1 MKPVSVGMV
10 ASPSEGRNTS
20 QPSVDNDTIDMDDTA
35 SVSTSASPATISGN
49 GTSAAAIASLKYKRK
64 SKKPKVAQ
72 AGDADEE
79 EDGQALSRC
88 LVYCRLRP
96 TIKKD
101 YKEGGHTLVTLEDKR
116 VIVKDERHYDY
127 DGTFGPSAGQAE
139 IFDSVAIPCID
150 HAFRGFCS
158 ALMCYGQT
166 GTGKSFTMCN
176 TDPQQLGIIPRAAK
190 YIFEKIHEDEE
201 NDPTRVYT
209 VTGQF
214 VQIYRDHLGDLMV
227 HEGKDRVEIHYDE
240 ETGVSLTGCTSH
252 RLTSAK
258 EFMRFYLEGNARRAV
273 GSTAMNAESSRG
285 HTAMVIYVSSED
297 PEDPSKGK
305 LRGKVTFIDLA
316 GYERFSKTGIT
327 SADPIRKDEAKTI
340 NASLLALGHVVSS
353 LSAGTKHV
361 PWRNAKLTRILQDS
375 IGCRSRTSIILTVGP
390 SSEHLYE
397 TTNTLQFGLR
407 AMAVKVEAKVSV
419 TVDYVKLSKKLM
431 GLLSERDER
440 ISSLEVQIAN
450 RDAERQELLARY
462 QRDRGDLEKRFT
474 AELEHLTASGASDEQ
489 IRNLKEVYQAEVENL
504 QDQQQEEIGYQDEI
518 HSKEITQLIKEQRHQ
533 EAKSLMEMKLARER
547 LVDEFQQK
555 LDSARGGTNDDLV
568 RALQQL
574 AEKDAILASRANDTA
589 RLHAKIEA
597 LTTQVR
603 ALGGDASA
611 EVEFPDTFLDVS
623 QVEEMR
629 VRLQG
634 EVERNYNKVVDLRT
648 QLDRASMLTHDRMEE
663 VSRLQ
668 QEVERLHEKL
678 LQAGVEMN
686 TSNEELQALR
696 EKRAELVDPEE
707 LESLRLLM
715 QSDIDELRSQ
725 RDDLQAEVK
734 RVNEARVREA
744 MARRRNTL
752 DGPEALKR
760 ILAEDVDGEGGR
772 HSTSSAAALDSVSDF
787 GDGKSGG
794 KTKAMQKAYKKMIQ
808 KLNRQLADSSRE
820 RGGLMQRIQ
829 QLERTLTAHGIP
841 VSSSSPSAQGVG
853 GEAEA
858 QEGAASA
865 GLPSRHGASRAESVT
880 PDSSSTDSRTEEA
893 LLSTGN
899 ADVALV
905 LLLKEQEIAVR
916 DDLIAQLDTQL
927 RKMAAA
933 YMQDRKLIEE
943 LRMQL
948 QEAGETPVELTTCP
962 QPVESVPLEDY
973 AKLLRQMRSHNRKL
987 LVELLVSQSHQRSN
1001 NESPAVDRAMLEEQ
1015 LEERDTE
1022 LELKD
1027 EMLLEKN
1034 AMLQYLATLGARLTN
1049 QMESLGLEPCCSLPQ
1064 KYQDLA
1070 MSEKNQLG
1078 IQAEKQRE
1086 LEAQLQR
1093 EQDEKMKMK
1102 RLLDAINAER
1112 EQGAAVL
1119 RQTEQRNREL
1129 RERESNATTALQEL
1143 TEKTIQK
1150 EMMREEAMR
1159 RTTHELMELQARLAN
1174 QEHHR
1179 GSNVFERLLRSILD

>member
-1 MKPVSVGMV
+1 MKSSNASSLV
-10 ASPSEGRNTS
+10 SPSARTTEERRES
-20 QPSVDNDTIDMDDTA
+20 QPSADDDLVDADEI
-35 SVSTSASPATISGN
+35 SSISTSASTAKQKKRTKKSK
-49 GTSAAAIASLKYKRK
+49 AAASFPADGD
-64 SKKPKVAQ
+64 
-72 AGDADEE
+72 GDADGA
-79 EDGQALSRC
+79 GQALSRC

-101 YKEGGHTLVTLEDKR
+101 YKEGGHPLVTLEGSR
-116 VIVKDERHYDY
+116 VVVKDERHYDY
-127 DGTFGPSAGQAE
+127 DGTFGPSAEQAE
-139 IFDSVAIPCID
+139 IFDAVAIPCID
-150 HAFRGFCS
+150 HAFKGFCS

-176 TDPQQLGIIPRAAK
+176 MDPQHLGIIPRAAT
-190 YIFEKIHEDEE
+190 YIFEKIRNEE
-201 NDPTRVYT
+201 EEDPTRTYT
-209 VTGQF
+209 VVGQF

-227 HEGKDRVEIHYDE
+227 HEGKDRVEIHHDE
-240 ETGVSLTGCTSH
+240 GTGVSLTGCTSH
-252 RLTSAK
+252 PLTSSK
-258 EFMRFYLEGNARRAV
+258 EFMSFYAEGNARRVV

-297 PEDPSKGK
+297 PEDPSSGK
-305 LRGKVTFIDLA
+305 LRGKITFIDLA

-327 SADPIRKDEAKTI
+327 SADPVRKDEAKTI

-375 IGCRSRTSIILTVGP
+375 IGGRSRTSIILTVGP

-462 QRDRGDLEKRFT
+462 QRDRGDLEQRFT
-474 AELEHLTASGASDEQ
+474 EELEHLTATGASEQQ
-489 IRNLKEVYQAEVENL
+489 IRNLKEVHQAEVENL
-504 QDQQQEEIGYQDEI
+504 QDQQQEEIGYQDEL
-518 HSKEITQLIKEQRHQ
+518 HSKEITQLIKEQKHQ

-547 LVDEFQQK
+547 LVDEFQKK
-555 LDSARGGTNDDLV
+555 LECARGGTNDDLV

-597 LTTQVR
+597 LTSQVR

-611 EVEFPDTFLDVS
+611 AVEFPETFLDVS

-629 VRLQG
+629 VRMQG
-634 EVERNYNKVVDLRT
+634 EVERNYNKVVDLHT
-648 QLDRASMLTHDRMEE
+648 QLDRATMLAHSRVEE
-663 VSRLQ
+663 VTTLQ
-668 QEVERLHEKL
+668 EEVERLHEKL
-678 LQAGVEMN
+678 LQAGVEVNM
-686 TSNEELQALR
+686 SNEELLALR
-696 EKRAELVDPEE
+696 EKRADLVDPEE
-707 LESLRLLM
+707 LESLRLRM

-725 RDDLQAEVK
+725 RDDLQAELQ
-734 RVNEARVREA
+734 RVNEARIREA
-744 MARRRNTL
+744 VARRRNTL

-760 ILAEDVDGEGGR
+760 ILAEDVDADVGGGVESGR
-772 HSTSSAAALDSVSDF
+772 HSSGSGAALDSVASPTSAT
-787 GDGKSGG
+787 GGG
-794 KTKAMQKAYKKMIQ
+794 KTKAMQKAYKTMIQ

-820 RGGLMQRIQ
+820 RGNLVQRIQ
-829 QLERTLTAHGIP
+829 QLERTLMASGIP
-841 VSSSSPSAQGVG
+841 IQPSQVASGEEAQDGAGNPGRPSSRQGV
-853 GEAEA
+853 
-858 QEGAASA
+858 
-865 GLPSRHGASRAESVT
+865 SRAETATSDH
-880 PDSSSTDSRTEEA
+880 DSSSTDSHTEEA
-893 LLSTGN
+893 LLSSGN
-899 ADVALV
+899 ADVALL
-905 LLLKEQEIAVR
+905 LLLKEQEIDAR
-916 DDLIAQLDTQL
+916 DDLITQLDAQLT
-927 RKMAAA
+927 KAATA
-933 YMQDRKLIEE
+933 YAQDQKLIEE
-943 LRMQL
+943 LKAQL
-948 QEAGETPVELTTCP
+948 VEARQTPIDASGRP
-962 QPVESVPLEDY
+962 QPVEGVPLEEY

-987 LVELLVSQSHQRSN
+987 LVELLVSQSQQRSN
-1001 NESPAVDRAMLEEQ
+1001 TTSPSMDRALFEEQ

-1034 AMLQYLATLGARLTN
+1034 AMLQYLATLGARLTK
-1049 QMESLGLEPCCSLPQ
+1049 QMESLGLEPCCSLPE

-1070 MSEKNQLG
+1070 KADTDQLS

-1093 EQDEKMKMK
+1093 EQDEKQKMK
-1102 RLLDAINAER
+1102 RLLDAINTER

-1119 RQTEQRNREL
+1119 RETEQRNREL
-1129 RERESNATTALQEL
+1129 RERESNATTALQEF

-1150 EMMREEAMR
+1150 EMLREEAMR

-1179 GSNVFERLLRSILD
+1179 GSNMFERLLRSLLD

>member
-1 MKPVSVGMV
+1 MKSSTAANAAG
-10 ASPSEGRNTS
+10 PSTRAPEARRDS
-20 QPSVDNDTIDMDDTA
+20 QLSADDDLDDTA
-35 SVSTSASPATISGN
+35 SVCTSASPTTVSSP
-49 GTSAAAIASLKYKRK
+49 SAPGAKPRKKTKAAKSSL
-64 SKKPKVAQ
+64 PGG
-72 AGDADEE
+72 GDAGEE
-79 EDGQALSRC
+79 EQQALSRC

-96 TIKKD
+96 SIKKD
-101 YKEGGHTLVTLEDKR
+101 FKEGGHALVTLEERR
-116 VIVKDERHYDY
+116 VVVKDERHYDY
-127 DGTFGPSAGQAE
+127 DGTFGPLAEQAD
-139 IFDSVAIPCID
+139 IFDTVAIPCID
-150 HAFRGFCS
+150 HAFNGFCS

-190 YIFEKIHEDEE
+190 FIFDKIHDAEE
-201 NDPTRVYT
+201 SDPTRIYSV
-209 VTGQF
+209 VGQF

-227 HEGKDRVEIHYDE
+227 HDGKDRVEIHHDDG
-240 ETGVSLTGCTSH
+240 TGVSLTGCTSH
-252 RLTSAK
+252 PLASSK
-258 EFMRFYLEGNARRAV
+258 EFMRFYLEGNARRVV

-285 HTAMVIYVSSED
+285 HTAMVIYVTSED
-297 PEDPSKGK
+297 PEDPGKGK
-305 LRGKVTFIDLA
+305 LRGKITFIDLA

-375 IGCRSRTSIILTVGP
+375 IGGRSRTSIILTVGP

-450 RDAERQELLARY
+450 RDVERQELLARY
-462 QRDRGDLEKRFT
+462 QRDRGDLEQRFT
-474 AELEHLTASGASDEQ
+474 EELEHLTTSGASEQQ
-489 IRNLKEVYQAEVENL
+489 IRNLKEVYQAEIENL

-518 HSKEITQLIKEQRHQ
+518 HSKEITQLIKEQKHQ

-555 LDSARGGTNDDLV
+555 LESARGGTNDDLV

-574 AEKDAILASRANDTA
+574 AEKDTILASRANDTA

-597 LTTQVR
+597 LTAQVR
-603 ALGGDASA
+603 SLGGVASA
-611 EVEFPDTFLDVS
+611 EVEFPETFLDVS

-629 VRLQG
+629 TRLQG
-634 EVERNYNKVVDLRT
+634 EVDRHYNKVVDLRT

-663 VSRLQ
+663 VTRLQ
-668 QEVERLHEKL
+668 QEAERLHERL
-678 LQAGVEMN
+678 LQAGVEMH
-686 TSNEELQALR
+686 TSNEELQTLR

-725 RDDLQAEVK
+725 RDDLQAEVN
-734 RVNEARVREA
+734 RVNEARMREA
-744 MARRRNTL
+744 VARRRTTM

-760 ILAEDVDGEGGR
+760 ILAEDVDGGAEGGR
-772 HSTSSAAALDSVSDF
+772 HSVGESAADLVTEV
-787 GDGKSGG
+787 GEGKGGG
-794 KTKAMQKAYKKMIQ
+794 KTKAMQAAYKKMIQ

-820 RGGLMQRIQ
+820 RGTLVQRIQ
-829 QLERTLTAHGIP
+829 QLERTLVSFGIP
-841 VSSSSPSAQGVG
+841 VQGGSSGEDGALQGGRTSGGAAGRATPDRDSSSS
-853 GEAEA
+853 E
-858 QEGAASA
+858 
-865 GLPSRHGASRAESVT
+865 SRG
-880 PDSSSTDSRTEEA
+880 EEA
-893 LLSTGN
+893 LLTTGN

-905 LLLKEQEIAVR
+905 LLLKEQEIDVR
-916 DDLIAQLDTQL
+916 DDLIAQLDGQVTRAVASLRQAQNHIAALETQL
-927 RKMAAA
+927 K
-933 YMQDRKLIEE
+933 EV
-943 LRMQL
+943 
-948 QEAGETPVELTTCP
+948 GETPAETTSRAP
-962 QPVESVPLEDY
+962 PVECVPLEEY

-987 LVELLVSQSHQRSN
+987 LVELLVAQTQQGAAGGEAAAEERVSLS
-1001 NESPAVDRAMLEEQ
+1001 EQ

-1034 AMLQYLATLGARLTN
+1034 AMLQYLATLGVRLTN
-1049 QMESLGLEPCCSLPQ
+1049 QMESLGLEPCCALPES
-1064 KYQDLA
+1064 YQELA
-1070 MSEKNQLG
+1070 AADKDPHG

-1093 EQDEKMKMK
+1093 EQDEKAKMR
-1102 RLLDAINAER
+1102 RLLEAINTER

-1119 RQTEQRNREL
+1119 QQAEQRNREL
-1129 RERESNATTALQEL
+1129 RERESNATSALQEL
-1143 TEKTIQK
+1143 TERTIAK

-1174 QEHHR
+1174 QENRR